1 MIPKWERITFQSA
14 APLARTGHTLVPYRN
29 KLYLFGGTDGDYHYN
44 DSWSFDIATATWSE
58 LECIGYIPIPREG
71 HAAAIVDDVVY
82 VFGGRD
88 VHGKDLG
95 DLAAFRI
102 SNQRWYMF
110 QNMGPAPM
118 AKSGHSLCAAHGKVF
133 VIGGESN
140 LSPSVQRDNA
150 NMVHVLDTSEP
161 TSIALKA
168 NLQPR

>member
-1 MIPKWERITFQSA
+1 M
-14 APLARTGHTLVPYRN
+14 PYQN
-29 KLYLFGGTDGDYHYN
+29 QLFLFGGTDGDYHYN
-44 DSWSFDIATATWSE
+44 DSWSFDIATGVWTE

-102 SNQRWYMF
+102 SNKRWYMF
-110 QNMGPAPM
+110 QNMGPSPM

-140 LSPSVQRDNA
+140 LAPEVPRDDP
-150 NMVHVLDTSEP
+150 NMIHILDTGECLHCPLVRSHAH
-161 TSIALKA
+161 I
-168 NLQPR
+168 R

>member
-1 MIPKWERITFQSA
+1 MPFQ
-14 APLARTGHTLVPYRN
+14 N
-29 KLYLFGGTDGDYHYN
+29 KLFLFGGTDGDYHYN
-44 DSWSFDIATATWSE
+44 DSWSFDISTGVWSE
-58 LECIGYIPIPREG
+58 LECIGFIPIPREG

-110 QNMGPAPM
+110 QNMGPSPM

-140 LSPSVQRDNA
+140 LSPQVQKDDPN
-150 NMVHVLDTSEP
+150 VIHILDTGESTLLP
-161 TSIALKA
+161 KVKT
-168 NLQPR
+168 NHVQPR